1 MTARIAAALA
11 LIVAL
16 AVAAPASA
24 GPPTDA
30 LRGYVDR
37 LFAVLED
44 PDLKEAGR
52 AAEACEERHIQPSE
66 QPDAARHL
74 IEELVRE
81 YQDTAAAGRAE
92 PLGRPEQMVDRVWRA
107 LAEYGPLTGLL
118 SRRDVEEVFIEGDRV
133 SYIEE
138 GGRLVALNE
147 PTSERENRHIIERLL
162 EGTGRRLD
170 ATSAIQQAHVLEGR
184 GRLTAVIEP
193 VSQRLSATIRMYTAA
208 DETLGSL
215 VRKGLWSPAPAAF
228 LWALAQVRASTFF
241 TGPTGA
247 GKTTALGA
255 FLRAVPRDQCIRV
268 VEEVRELI
276 VPLSLHSSFYEASG
290 VSLSGERRYT
300 LRDLIKVCLAMR
312 VDMLCVGEVR
322 GGEAFELIRAVNA
335 GGGFC
340 CTIHSHSAQRALTAL
355 MTAGKMAGEKVEE
368 HTLASIFSEALD
380 VIVYLDRQI
389 TKEGGSHREC
399 REIIL
404 VKPITDGRSTWNTEP
419 LFDRQGG
426 ELRWTGLMPDAD
438 LTGRIDRVLPDGV
451 TLPMVLEGEWSP
463 E

>member
-1 MTARIAAALA
+1 MTATTTYERIRA
-11 LIVAL
+11 
-16 AVAAPASA
+16 
-24 GPPTDA
+24 
-30 LRGYVDR
+30 
-37 LFAVLED
+37 
-44 PDLKEAGR
+44 R
-52 AAEACEERHIQPSE
+52 AAEVCEDRHIRPTE
-66 QPDAARHL
+66 QPDVTRQL

-81 YQDTAAAGRAE
+81 HQTSATAGRAE
-92 PLGRPEQMVDRVWRA
+92 RLGRPDQMVDRVWRA

-118 SRRDVEEVFIEGDRV
+118 SRGDVEEVFIEGDRV

-147 PTSERENRHIIERLL
+147 PTSERENRHIIDRLL

-184 GRLTAVIEP
+184 ARLTAVIEP
-193 VSQRLSATIRMYTAA
+193 VSHRLSATIRMYTAA
-208 DETLGSL
+208 DETVGSL
-215 VRKGLWSPAPAAF
+215 IRRGVWSPAAAAF
-228 LWALAQVRASTFF
+228 LWTLAQVRGSVLFA
-241 TGPTGA
+241 GPTGA

-255 FLRAVPRDQCIRV
+255 FLRAVPRDQCVRV

-290 VSLSGERRYT
+290 VSLSGQRRYT

-340 CTIHSHSAQRALTAL
+340 CTIHSHSAQRALTSLVSAAE
-355 MTAGKMAGEKVEE
+355 MSAEE
-368 HTLASIFSEALD
+368 VPDHTLRSIFSEALD
-380 VIVYLDRQI
+380 VVVYLDRHI
-389 TKEGGSHREC
+389 TKGGGSHREC
-399 REIIL
+399 GEIIL
-404 VKPITDGRSTWNTEP
+404 VKPITDGRSTWNSEP
-419 LFDRQGG
+419 LFERQGG
-426 ELRWTGLMPDAD
+426 ELRWSGLMPDAD
-438 LTGRIDRVLPDGV
+438 LTARIDRVLPEGV
-451 TLPMVLEGEWSP
+451 TLPMVLDGEWSP